1 MIENVCP
8 LCGGDKCSST
18 VLDSM
23 FTSYRCEECD
33 RTVIL
38 GNTIHDQ
45 CDRTKRMLLNLVFE
59 YVMRKPFCKSLPW
72 RFFYND
78 SYKMSENDPEC
89 YINLADIHY
98 PNSISEKSDR
108 VLLNLSLLYPEYSD
122 VFISAT
128 IPDRAVFPET
138 DQEEERKGFLSVLV
152 DIGYLREVKRGIYSI
167 NALGWQRIEML
178 NRGDNSFKQG
188 FIAMSFS
195 PDVETIGES
204 IKCAIKE
211 SGYSPLMIKDK
222 EHNHQIVPE
231 ILYEI
236 DRSKFLVMDVTLPN
250 FGAYY
255 EAGYALGKGKEVII
269 SCRKEE
275 FDNPDKRPHFDILQK
290 SLVVWEDEKDLM
302 EKLQKRIEATVK

>member
-1 MIENVCP
+1 MIENACP

-38 GNTIHDQ
+38 GNTINVQ
-45 CDRTKRMLLNLVFE
+45 CAGTKRKLLNLVFE
-59 YVMRKPFCKSLPW
+59 YVMRKPFCKSVPW
-72 RFFYND
+72 RFFYD
-78 SYKMSENDPEC
+78 VSYKTTEYDPEC
-89 YINLADIHY
+89 YINLSDIQY
-98 PNSISEKSDR
+98 PTSISEKADR
-108 VLLNLSLLYPEYSD
+108 VLINLSLLYPEYSD
-122 VFISAT
+122 TFIAPMV
-128 IPDRAVFPET
+128 PDRAVFPES
-138 DQEEERKGFLSVLV
+138 DQEEEQKGFLSVLD
-152 DIGYLREVKRGIYSI
+152 DIGYLREDKNGIFSI
-167 NALGWQRIEML
+167 NAQGWQRIEIL

-195 PDVETIGES
+195 PEVETIGES

-236 DRSKFLVMDVTLPN
+236 ERSKFLVMDVTLPN
-250 FGAYY
+250 YGAYY

-275 FDNPDKRPHFDILQK
+275 FDNPNKRPHFDILQK
-290 SLVVWEDEKDLM
+290 SLVVWKDEKDLL
-302 EKLQKRIEATVK
+302 EKLKKRIEATVK